1 MFAVLLGINKPTSGT
16 TRCHKQSACVCA
28 KSLSRVQ
35 FFTTPWTVACQ
46 ASLSMVFSRQE
57 YWSRFPCPP
66 PEDFPNPGTE
76 PASLTSPA
84 LAGGFFTASTTWE
97 APIGRISQFSRSG
110 VSDSLW
116 PHGLQ
121 LTRPP
126 CPSPTPRVYSNWCP
140 LSWWCHPTISSSVVP
155 FSSRLQSL
163 PASGSFQMSQFFMS
177 GGQSIGVS
185 VLIGRIVVLQRCL
198 CPDPWNRWTCFLTWQ
213 NRFYRGDE
221 RSWDGEIGLSK
232 WPQYNHKG
240 HIKERGR

>member
-1 MFAVLLGINKPTSGT
+1 MCYEDIYTFVCPFISFGHWVVSTCWLLWIVLLWPFVYEFLCERMFAVLLGINKPTSGI
-16 TRCHKQSACVCA
+16 TRCDEQSARVCA

-46 ASLSMVFSRQE
+46 ASLSMIFSRQE
-57 YWSRFPCPP
+57 YWSGFPCPP
-66 PEDFPNPGTE
+66 PEDFPNPGTK
-76 PASLTSPA
+76 PLSLSSPA

-97 APIGRISQFSRSG
+97 APVGRISQFSCSG

-155 FSSRLQSL
+155 FSSHL
-163 PASGSFQMSQFFMS
+163 
-177 GGQSIGVS
+177 
-185 VLIGRIVVLQRCL
+185 
-198 CPDPWNRWTCFLTWQ
+198 
-213 NRFYRGDE
+213 
-221 RSWDGEIGLSK
+221 
-232 WPQYNHKG
+232 
-240 HIKERGR
+240 